1 MALSARRLDISCGQ
15 DRLLPGERAA
25 VGFLDCGRGALS
37 AVTHHTAEL
46 VERMRD
52 HRMATERLSADIF
65 KAGFFQSDVA
75 GGAAIYD
82 SELRQPDLLDPIVFA
97 KVALQGYRFS
107 ATCNQRQILLLIVT
121 PFTEVILGWRDGHRN
136 Q

>member
-1 MALSARRLDISCGQ
+1 MALAARRLDIPCRQ
-15 DRLLPGERAA
+15 DGLLPGERAA
-25 VGFLDCGRGALS
+25 VGFLDRGRGAL
-37 AVTHHTAEL
+37 AAMAHYATEL
-46 VERMRD
+46 VQCVRD
-52 HRMATERLSADIF
+52 YWMAAEGLSANIF
-65 KAGFFQSDVA
+65 EAGFFQSDVA
-75 GGAAIYD
+75 GGTSIHD
-82 SELRQPDLLDPIVFA
+82 SELRQPDLLDAIVFA